1 MYDFGSGSG
10 KFGDFGVKIVNIND
24 FLRNVWYNFP
34 IDKFWLSVSQGI
46 EWKMMDNPLLSV
58 NLARQEWVWIIDSY
72 PLEIKL
78 ELKDG

>member
-34 IDKFWLSVSQGI
+34 IDKFWLSVSDG
-46 EWKMMDNPLLSV
+46 D
-58 NLARQEWVWIIDSY
+58 WV
-72 PLEIKL
+72 EN
-78 ELKDG
+78 DG

>member
-34 IDKFWLSVSQGI
+34 T
-46 EWKMMDNPLLSV
+46 N
-58 NLARQEWVWIIDSY
+58 NLPIQF
-72 PLEIKL
+72 
-78 ELKDG
+78 DG